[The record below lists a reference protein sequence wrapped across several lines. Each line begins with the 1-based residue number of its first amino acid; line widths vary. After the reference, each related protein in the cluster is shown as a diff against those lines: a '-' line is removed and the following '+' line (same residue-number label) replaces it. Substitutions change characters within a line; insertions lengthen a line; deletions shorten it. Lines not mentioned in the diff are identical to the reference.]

1 MTIKVGIG
9 VNVGVDVGEG
19 LGVDVL
25 EGGTGVEEKVIVI
38 EAAGDSGA
46 FKIKNTPVA
55 SAIEAA
61 NSPIINPRLKY
72 LILDN
77 FELPRLDGEDI

>member
-9 VNVGVDVGEG
+9 VNVGVEVGEG

-25 EGGTGVEEKVIVI
+25 EGGTGVEVEVIDI
-38 EAAGDSGA
+38 KAAGDCGD

-55 SAIEAA
+55 RAIEAA